1 MIFCFCKDHENKK
14 KEEKK
19 YYEEGMKLLF
29 SEGENFDN
37 YPDVL
42 SEYKEALENRNGII
56 DSLFDEIKIIKKLKV

>member
-1 MIFCFCKDHENKK
+1 MKIKCNSKTEKK
-14 KEEKK
+14 KK

>member
-1 MIFCFCKDHENKK
+1 
-14 KEEKK
+14 
-19 YYEEGMKLLF
+19 MKLLF